1 MSRYIPHPFLVV
13 SVTLTS
19 VRTETGISL
28 KMPQQVSTGFFKIIL
43 KLEKAD
49 FPLENSIYKTT
60 LSLIKS
66 PQLLGQDI

>member
-28 KMPQQVSTGFFKIIL
+28 KMPQQVSTGFLKIIL

-49 FPLENSIYKTT
+49 FPLENSIYTT
-60 LSLIKS
+60 TPSLIKS
-66 PQLLGQDI
+66 PQLLGQII